1 MLEGALSVLGIVT
14 IFTGLLIVP
23 SDRVQLQIVVV
34 LAGIIALEAGIW
46 GLTQQL
52 LPNARKFLDLRA
64 EGDHF
69 IDLVRALN
77 EAAIASKRGATADA
91 DTRVEDADGGFEEVV
106 TLMHESVDRM
116 RELAGKVG

>member
-1 MLEGALSVLGIVT
+1 M
-14 IFTGLLIVP
+14 
-23 SDRVQLQIVVV
+23 
-34 LAGIIALEAGIW
+34 
-46 GLTQQL
+46 

-77 EAAIASKRGATADA
+77 EAAIASKRGAADA
-91 DTRVEDADGGFEEVV
+91 DARFEDADARFKEVV

-116 RELAGKVG
+116 SEVAGQVD